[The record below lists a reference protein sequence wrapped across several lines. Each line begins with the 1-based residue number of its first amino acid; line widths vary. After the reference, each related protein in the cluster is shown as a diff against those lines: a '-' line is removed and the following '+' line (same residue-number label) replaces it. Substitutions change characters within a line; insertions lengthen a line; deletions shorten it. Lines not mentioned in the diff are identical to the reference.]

1 MTVTPAAAPA
11 SFQIATTET
20 AASAEAA
27 GSRMT
32 REIFEQPAVLG
43 RLLEGS
49 DPFRQMAATIRKA
62 APRFVLLAARGTSD
76 HAALYAKYLI
86 EISLGL
92 PVGLASPS
100 TLTAY
105 GAKPQLDGVLW
116 LAVSQSGGSPD
127 LVEATAAVRRCGALT
142 IALTNAPTSDLARA
156 AEHHLE
162 IGAGPETAVAATK
175 SYTAQLL
182 SLWLLIDA
190 WRGGS
195 GAEAE
200 GLPTLASQ
208 VLDDDGVLAVA
219 AQYRFADRVVFTGR
233 GYSYPTAREGALKLM
248 ETSYLP
254 AQAFSG
260 ADLLHGPFAMI
271 DAQHPVIA
279 VLSHGPGGRAMSPVL
294 DRLAERGAPV
304 CIVGEA
310 ASAAAVPG
318 GLFLPVP
325 SDVPEELAPLLQIL
339 PLQRLALELSLSRG
353 NDPDAP
359 RGLRKVTETW

>member
-1 MTVTPAAAPA
+1 MTVTPAA
-11 SFQIATTET
+11 T
-20 AASAEAA
+20 AATFELP
-27 GSRMT
+27 GNRM
-32 REIFEQPAVLG
+32 RSEIFEQPAVLAG
-43 RLLEGS
+43 LLDSGL
-49 DPFRQMAATIRKA
+49 DAFRSMATTIRKA

-105 GAKPQLDGVLW
+105 GATPQLDGVLW

-127 LVEATAAVRRCGALT
+127 LVEATAAARRCGART
-142 IALTNAPTSDLARA
+142 IALTNSPESDLAGA
-156 AEHHLE
+156 AEHHLD
-162 IGAGPETAVAATK
+162 IRAGQEKAVAATK

-190 WRGGS
+190 WRGGT
-195 GAEAE
+195 ADAAFP
-200 GLPTLASQ
+200 LPDLAAS
-208 VLDDDGVLAVA
+208 VLDDDSVLEVA
-219 AQYRFADRVVFTGR
+219 GRYRFADRIVFTGR
-233 GYSYPTAREGALKLM
+233 GYAYPTAREGALKLM

-279 VLSHGPGGRAMSPVL
+279 VVSEGAGGRAMAPVL
-294 DRLAERGAPV
+294 ERLTERGAHI
-304 CIVGEA
+304 CIVGD
-310 ASAAAVPG
+310 AAAAAGLVLPLPG
-318 GLFLPVP
+318 GVA
-325 SDVPEELAPLLQIL
+325 EELSPVLQIL
-339 PLQRLALELSLSRG
+339 PLQRLALTLSLSRG